1 LKTLAAVLL
10 LALICLGAS
19 PDVAAYP
26 GATVDPALTALNRT
40 HGPQLA
46 ELAVYTTADS
56 FEKVDEYYKKIGGQE
71 VPHSR
76 NVVPSMQ
83 FVVFRFPGKKFQV
96 GLSRS
101 ASDQRHITIVQ
112 IYLPKAQ

>member
-1 LKTLAAVLL
+1 MLRSGS
-10 LALICLGAS
+10 LIREVDLPGRFGGCRHVS
-19 PDVAAYP
+19 RRHRRP
-26 GATVDPALTALNRT
+26 GADRLESHQRSSVCGTSL
-40 HGPQLA
+40 
-46 ELAVYTTADS
+46 YTTADS

-96 GLSRS
+96 GLSRP

-112 IYLPKAQ
+112 IYLLKAQ